1 MTQLQKFGVTLLMTL
16 GIYCLLTLPFF
27 IAFFTLDINTG
38 HYYGLIYPTW
48 FVYTCSLV
56 SVIFGNVIGNYLYN
70 KSNK

>member
-1 MTQLQKFGVTLLMTL
+1 MTLLQKFAVTLLMTL

-48 FVYTCSLV
+48 FVYTCSII
-56 SVIFGNVIGNYLYN
+56 SVIFGNLIGNYLYN
-70 KSNK
+70 KSKK

>member
-1 MTQLQKFGVTLLMTL
+1 MTQLQRLVVTLLMTV
-16 GIYCLLTLPFF
+16 GIYFLLTLPFF

-56 SVIFGNVIGNYLYN
+56 SAIFGSLIGNYLYN
-70 KSNK
+70 KSKK

>member
-1 MTQLQKFGVTLLMTL
+1 MTLLQKFAVTLLMTL

-48 FVYTCSLV
+48 FVYVCSAM
-56 SVIFGNVIGNYLYN
+56 SVIFGSLIGNYLYN
-70 KSNK
+70 KSKK